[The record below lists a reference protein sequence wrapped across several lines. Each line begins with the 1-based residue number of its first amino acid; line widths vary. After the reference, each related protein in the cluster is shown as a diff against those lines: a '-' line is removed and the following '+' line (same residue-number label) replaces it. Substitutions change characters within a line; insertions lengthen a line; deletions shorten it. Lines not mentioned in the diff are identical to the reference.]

1 MIPMPKE
8 DTTSRTKRRKKET
21 TLREVVVKRVKLS
34 FELVGLEAAMKEFDE
49 MKVKFSDLTPEWSDI
64 AGEVLDFFLE
74 KKRQAQEAADE
85 REQQNNQMWADALA
99 KNGVVA
105 NQLNLMSGSNAK
117 APYYSSTQTK
127 QEGVNNEQRRTE

>member
-1 MIPMPKE
+1 MPKE
-8 DTTSRTKRRKKET
+8 DITSRTKRRKKET
-21 TLREVVVKRVKLS
+21 TLREVVVKRVMLS
-34 FELVGLEAAMKEFDE
+34 FELFGLESAMKEFDE

-74 KKRQAQEAADE
+74 KKRQAQEAANE

-105 NQLNLMSGSNAK
+105 NQLNLMPGSNAK
-117 APYYSSTQTK
+117 APYYSSAQTK
-127 QEGVNNEQRRTE
+127 QEDVINEQRRIE

>member
-8 DTTSRTKRRKKET
+8 DTTSRTKRNKKET

-34 FELVGLEAAMKEFDE
+34 FELYGLDVAMKEFDE

-64 AGEVLDFFLE
+64 ASEVLEFFLE
-74 KKRQAQEAADE
+74 KKKRAQEAADE
-85 REQQNNQMWADALA
+85 REKQNNQIWANALA

-105 NQLNLMSGSNAK
+105 NQLNLMPGSNAK
-117 APYYSSTQTK
+117 ATYYSSAQTE
-127 QEGVNNEQRRTE
+127 QEGFNSEQH

>member
-21 TLREVVVKRVKLS
+21 TLREVVIKRVMLS
-34 FELVGLEAAMKEFDE
+34 FELYGLEAAMKEFNDV
-49 MKVKFSDLTPEWSDI
+49 KVIFSDLTPEWSDI

-74 KKRQAQEAADE
+74 KKRQAQEAAGE
-85 REQQNNQMWADALA
+85 REQQINQMWADALA
-99 KNGVVA
+99 KNGIIT
-105 NQLNLMSGSNAK
+105 NQLNMMPGNNPQ

-127 QEGVNNEQRRTE
+127 TGGHK

>member
-8 DTTSRTKRRKKET
+8 DTYSRTKRSKKET

-34 FELVGLEAAMKEFDE
+34 FELYGLDVAMKEFDE

-64 AGEVLDFFLE
+64 ASEVLEFFLE
-74 KKRQAQEAADE
+74 KKKRAQEAADE
-85 REQQNNQMWADALA
+85 REKQNNQIWANALA

-105 NQLNLMSGSNAK
+105 NQLNLMPGSNAK
-117 APYYSSTQTK
+117 APYYSSTQTE
-127 QEGVNNEQRRTE
+127 QEGFNSEQH

>member
-21 TLREVVVKRVKLS
+21 TLREAVVRHVEEFPDLN
-34 FELVGLEAAMKEFDE
+34 GLEAAMKEFNDI
-49 MKVKFSDLTPEWSDI
+49 KVMFSDLTPEWSDI

-74 KKRQAQEAADE
+74 KKRQAQEAANE

-105 NQLNLMSGSNAK
+105 NQLNLMPGSNAK

-127 QEGVNNEQRRTE
+127 QEGINNEQRRIE

>member
-8 DTTSRTKRRKKET
+8 DTYSRTKRSKKET

-34 FELVGLEAAMKEFDE
+34 FELYGLDVAMKEFDE

-64 AGEVLDFFLE
+64 ASEVLEFFLE
-74 KKRQAQEAADE
+74 KKKRAQEAADE
-85 REQQNNQMWADALA
+85 REKQNNQIWANALA

-105 NQLNLMSGSNAK
+105 NQLNLMPGSNAK
-117 APYYSSTQTK
+117 APYYSSAQTE
-127 QEGVNNEQRRTE
+127 QEGFNSEQH